1 MSDTLQKYIQEIS
14 EELKVDAFN
23 IKSVQMRM
31 ASRKHFWVAR
41 LVNTKIELNKLKARK
56 KAIKHSMVQQIL
68 DNAPVKM
75 SITAA
80 QNAADNTPNI
90 LKLTEEIEE
99 REVIIEYL
107 EKVEKIMSSMH
118 WEIKNIVDLQQMEMQ

>member
-41 LVNTKIELNKLKARK
+41 LVNTKIELNKAKAKRK
-56 KAIKHSMVQQIL
+56 ATKHSMVQQIL
-68 DNAPVKM
+68 DNAPIKM

-80 QNAADNTPNI
+80 QIAADNTPNM
-90 LKLTEEIEE
+90 LKLTEDIEE
-99 REVIIEYL
+99 KEVIVEYL

>member
-41 LVNTKIELNKLKARK
+41 LVNTKIELNRLKAKRK
-56 KAIKHSMVQQIL
+56 ATKHTMVQQII
-68 DNAPVKM
+68 DNAPIKM
-75 SITAA
+75 SITGA
-80 QNAADNTPNI
+80 QIAADNTPVM
-90 LKLTEEIEE
+90 LKLTEDMEEKEII
-99 REVIIEYL
+99 VEYL